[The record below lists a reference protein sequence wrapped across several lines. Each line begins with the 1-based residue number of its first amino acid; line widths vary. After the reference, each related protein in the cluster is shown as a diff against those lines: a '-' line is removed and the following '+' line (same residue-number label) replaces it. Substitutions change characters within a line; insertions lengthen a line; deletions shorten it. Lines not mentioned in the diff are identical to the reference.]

1 MPGGRPLKEDGDI
14 APQINDRHPEVLG
27 IQNPAYRPAAFFI
40 KKEVMGKNGK
50 NRYREEE
57 EEPGRLDRLRM
68 KVKEMIRFLSYDI
81 WRSNPETL
89 SNKKNILYN
98 AIKIVMLTV
107 RNVQELNIAASS
119 RSLTYR
125 TLLSI
130 VPLLAVIFAIARGFG
145 IENIMESSIF
155 NLMTGEEANTTG
167 IVTKSI
173 VPSDTA
179 VVGMDM
185 IEGGNNAGQG
195 DPSLSGADQIAFQK
209 DTTAGGRTREFLDL
223 LFQLI
228 DNSLEEAK
236 GGGIFAGVGILLFL
250 YTILLLFNDIE
261 YNLNKIW
268 QVSKGRNIGRKVTD
282 YSAMVLLIPIF
293 FILVNALNILS
304 YPQSNTLKI
313 IYILYPFIPRLLN
326 IIPFVVMIL
335 IFTSVYKF
343 LPNVK
348 VKFQNA
354 LLAGILAGVAFQF
367 FQMLYLSG
375 QLWITR
381 YNAIYGTFA
390 AIPLMLL
397 WIQLSWFITLIGAE
411 VSYAAQNVRKFSF
424 EKETKNI
431 SRRYRDFFTLMIASV
446 IIRRFA
452 DELPP
457 YTADQLSEKC
467 KVPSR
472 LTNDILDVL
481 IEVNIISATPTSEDE
496 LVMAFQPA
504 VDINLISVNYLMAK
518 LDEKGSED
526 FMIDI
531 KGEFYEHWKVLVNT
545 RLCMYENNSNL
556 LLKDL

>member
-14 APQINDRHPEVLG
+14 APQINDKRPDNFG
-27 IQNPAYRPAAFFI
+27 IQNPAYRPAAFFTNI
-40 KKEVMGKNGK
+40 KDMGKIGK
-50 NRYREEE
+50 ERYREEE
-57 EEPGRLDRLRM
+57 EEPGRLDRLRTR
-68 KVKEMIRFLSYDI
+68 VKEVIKFLSYDI
-81 WRSNPETL
+81 WRSNPATL

-98 AIKIVMLTV
+98 AIKIVMLSV

-155 NLMTGEEANTTG
+155 NLMTGEKADTTEVIAEAAL
-167 IVTKSI
+167 
-173 VPSDTA
+173 PPDTA
-179 VVGMDM
+179 LMGM
-185 IEGGNNAGQG
+185 EVRNAEN
-195 DPSLSGADQIAFQK
+195 SGRIAP
-209 DTTAGGRTREFLDL
+209 TTAGGEEVQFQEEATAEGRTREFLDM

-228 DNSLEEAK
+228 DNSLEQAK
-236 GGGIFAGVGILLFL
+236 GGGVFAGVGILLFL

-261 YNLNKIW
+261 NNLNKIW
-268 QVSKGRNIGRKVTD
+268 QVSKGRSIGRKVTD
-282 YSAMVLLIPIF
+282 YTAMVLFIPIF

-304 YPQSNTLKI
+304 YPQNNTLKI

-326 IIPFVVMIL
+326 IIPFVVMIV

-348 VKFQNA
+348 VKFLNA
-354 LLAGILAGVAFQF
+354 LLAGVLAGVAFQF

-424 EKETKNI
+424 EKETRNI

-472 LTNDILDVL
+472 LTHDILDVL
-481 IEVNIISATPTSEDE
+481 TEVNIISPTPTSEDE

-526 FMIDI
+526 FMIDM
-531 KGEFYEHWKVLVNT
+531 KGEFHEHWKVLVNT
-545 RLCMYENNSNL
+545 RLCMYENNENL

>member
-1 MPGGRPLKEDGDI
+1 MTNIPFF
-14 APQINDRHPEVLG
+14 G
-27 IQNPAYRPAAFFI
+27 IQNPAYRPAAFFTNI
-40 KKEVMGKNGK
+40 KVMVKFGKE
-50 NRYREEE
+50 RYREEV
-57 EEPGRLDRLRM
+57 EEPGRLDRLRT
-68 KVKEMIRFLSYDI
+68 KVKEVIKFLSYDI

-98 AIKIVMLTV
+98 AIKVVMLTV

-125 TLLSI
+125 TILSI

-155 NLMTGEEANTTG
+155 NLMTGEKADTIE
-167 IVTKSI
+167 VMEDS
-173 VPSDTA
+173 VLPPDTA
-179 VVGMDM
+179 ILGSEMWNARNSDQPASSSVGNE
-185 IEGGNNAGQG
+185 ILTQEEAT
-195 DPSLSGADQIAFQK
+195 PE
-209 DTTAGGRTREFLDL
+209 GRTREFLDL

-228 DNSLEEAK
+228 DKSLEEAK
-236 GGGIFAGVGILLFL
+236 GGGVFAGVGILLFL

-261 YNLNKIW
+261 SNLNKIW
-268 QVSKGRNIGRKVTD
+268 QVSKGRSIGRKMTD
-282 YSAMVLLIPIF
+282 YTAMVLFIPIF
-293 FILVNALNILS
+293 FIFVNALNILS
-304 YPQSNTLKI
+304 YPQNDTLKI
-313 IYILYPFIPRLLN
+313 VYILYPFIPRLLN

-348 VKFQNA
+348 VKLPNA
-354 LLAGILAGVAFQF
+354 LLAGVLAGVAFQF
-367 FQMLYLSG
+367 FQILYLSG

-424 EKETKNI
+424 EKETRNI

-446 IIRRFA
+446 IVRRFA

-472 LTNDILDVL
+472 LTHDILDTL
-481 IEVNIISATPTSEDE
+481 TEVKIISPTPTAEDE

-504 VDINLISVNYLMAK
+504 VDINLISVSYLMAK

-531 KGEFYEHWKVLVNT
+531 KGEFYEHWKVLVNS
-545 RLCMYENNSNL
+545 RLVMYESNKDL